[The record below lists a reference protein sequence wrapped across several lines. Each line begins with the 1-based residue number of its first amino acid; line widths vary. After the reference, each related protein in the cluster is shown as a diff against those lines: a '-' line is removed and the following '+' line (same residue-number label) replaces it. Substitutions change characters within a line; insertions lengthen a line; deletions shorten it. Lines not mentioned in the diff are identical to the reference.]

1 MSEPKISFIIPA
13 RNKEK
18 YVGACV
24 KSVLAQTYSPMEI
37 VLSDQGSTDGT
48 YKIMKDLADAYTGPN
63 TVRVLQCPD
72 TDFKGMAGLNMHL
85 NWLHTQITGD
95 WVIMCSS
102 DDLNHPDR
110 AKYTAEVIK
119 EYNPSY
125 IGTCVQYHEEDGSCN
140 ATTKPYPRGW
150 VAPALN
156 LDEIVG
162 SSASSCWA
170 KDLFDKYGPMKG
182 VESQDILLPFFGTL
196 ERGLFYI
203 PEQLHAYIKRADE
216 NNTGLE
222 GVVRAAK
229 TPEETHIAVE
239 TCNWHYTSNWYAI
252 LRRCQE
258 MEINITQEV
267 YDALIRKC
275 VEGGNIWS
283 ISRDNVTMLRLQP
296 RAMRV

>member
-1 MSEPKISFIIPA
+1 M
-13 RNKEK
+13 KE
-18 YVGACV
+18 
-24 KSVLAQTYSPMEI
+24 
-37 VLSDQGSTDGT
+37 
-48 YKIMKDLADAYTGPN
+48 LADAYTGPN

-95 WVIMCSS
+95 LVIMCSA

-110 AKYTAEVIK
+110 AKFTVATWLEH
-119 EYNPSY
+119 NPSY

-140 ATTKPYPRGW
+140 STTKDYPRGW
-150 VAPALN
+150 VDPVLN

-162 SSASSCWA
+162 SSASSAWSR
-170 KDLFDKYGPMKG
+170 DLFDKYGPLRG

-196 ERGLFYI
+196 ERGLYYI
-203 PEQLHAYIKRADE
+203 PEQLHAYCKRADE

-222 GVVRAAK
+222 GVVRSAK
-229 TPEETHIAVE
+229 TPEESHIWTE

-252 LRRCQE
+252 FRRCQE
-258 MEINITQEV
+258 MNINVTQEV
-267 YDALIRKC
+267 YDALVRRCI
-275 VEGGNIWS
+275 EGGNIWS

-296 RAMRV
+296 RCMKV